1 MRNTTADGGP
11 GIFFRRGVFLRFG
24 VLFVLGLLGLGGA
37 AFETA
42 VLAQETIFDP
52 LQPRVRTRGLF
63 GDRELGT
70 MPKPSDMQRTR
81 FDSGFRFDDNGY
93 FLGMDTNRPGN
104 LFRPGWANEPESI
117 LNSFPENYGDST
129 VADPADEIN
138 RPLVGA
144 TGGSQRSPTRR
155 PVDYYDRADVRWSDA
170 VQAAQPAT
178 EPIRTETQSAQGGPA
193 APSQWFRNPFDGG
206 SRGVQP
212 ILPRRQ
218 TLPPGQAPAPGPAGA
233 VGAVG
238 ARPLSTTEALDPLP
252 ATAVAPMPMSPA
264 EQSMQARRRIRLQ
277 EERLEAVLL
286 GHASIHALSPIQVSL
301 AGTTATV
308 RGVVAD
314 QRSRLAV
321 GSVLLGDPAI
331 KQVNNL
337 TTVLSDDPNQ
347 RPEPIDAK

>member
-1 MRNTTADGGP
+1 M
-11 GIFFRRGVFLRFG
+11 
-24 VLFVLGLLGLGGA
+24 
-37 AFETA
+37 
-42 VLAQETIFDP
+42 
-52 LQPRVRTRGLF
+52 
-63 GDRELGT
+63 
-70 MPKPSDMQRTR
+70 
-81 FDSGFRFDDNGY
+81 
-93 FLGMDTNRPGN
+93 
-104 LFRPGWANEPESI
+104 
-117 LNSFPENYGDST
+117 
-129 VADPADEIN
+129 
-138 RPLVGA
+138 
-144 TGGSQRSPTRR
+144 
-155 PVDYYDRADVRWSDA
+155 
-170 VQAAQPAT
+170 
-178 EPIRTETQSAQGGPA
+178 
-193 APSQWFRNPFDGG
+193 
-206 SRGVQP
+206 
-212 ILPRRQ
+212 
-218 TLPPGQAPAPGPAGA
+218 
-233 VGAVG
+233 
-238 ARPLSTTEALDPLP
+238 STTEALDPLP